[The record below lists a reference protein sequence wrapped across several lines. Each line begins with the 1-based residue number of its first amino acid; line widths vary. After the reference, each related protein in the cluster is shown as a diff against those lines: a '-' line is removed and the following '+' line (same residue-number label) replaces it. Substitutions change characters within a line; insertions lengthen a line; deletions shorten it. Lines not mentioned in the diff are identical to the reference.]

1 VRLAGRKRSFNLA
14 NPAIRG
20 RRGSG
25 THLLSAGATHKD
37 TADLEVRAI
46 HTAPSSRAPNHRVF
60 ELRRATAWLRRHATV
75 FEGSRGASRV
85 VPTSRST
92 LVPGQPRLVRYTPS
106 IAQHPPQ
113 ARQMYCCS
121 STRPGHRS
129 QAMANLSC
137 KHHACI
143 HEVPHIRLTA
153 LHDTAR
159 LQRRCLHVY
168 ASDGGHFRSPRSEHI
183 TCDDTLLR
191 DTAWASHHAM
201 HTAPNTQPCTH
212 SNTLPSLMSTMR
224 QSDTRTPDTT
234 SILHGTTQATQ
245 RFWCAHHG
253 RCPNPTLAL
262 LTQLP
267 HG

>member
-1 VRLAGRKRSFNLA
+1 MPQFL
-14 NPAIRG
+14 RG
-20 RRGSG
+20 HAARAEWFPHHGQHLCRVNHGSYV
-25 THLLSAGATHKD
+25 THPRLLSIHHKHD
-37 TADLEVRAI
+37 KCIVARR
-46 HTAPSSRAPNHRVF
+46 HG
-60 ELRRATAWLRRHATV
+60 RATEARPWQICHVMQAPCMHA
-75 FEGSRGASRV
+75 R
-85 VPTSRST
+85 
-92 LVPGQPRLVRYTPS
+92 
-106 IAQHPPQ
+106 
-113 ARQMYCCS
+113 S
-121 STRPGHRS
+121 STHS
-129 QAMANLSC
+129 LD
-137 KHHACI
+137 
-143 HEVPHIRLTA
+143 RL
-153 LHDTAR
+153 DTAR